1 MAYDLCIASQK
12 ILQNFEPSG
21 SAKYE
26 WCQLEITHR
35 SCKGNETINGFLQQ
49 TSFMVEI
56 FLYLPPLALAN
67 PRSITFLLIPFQ

>member
-21 SAKYE
+21 TDKYE
-26 WCQLEITHR
+26 RCQLEITHR
-35 SCKGNETINGFLQQ
+35 SCKGNETINGIFQH

-56 FLYLPPLALAN
+56 CLYLPPLALVN
-67 PRSITFLLIPFQ
+67 PGSITFLLIPFQ